1 MKDVMWFKH
10 FLFCVKQTNTGY
22 SGSHGSVVGSVIVSN
37 LKTGVQRAGWDK
49 AEVLYSSS
57 HSPHILLFSFNWYS
71 LFFFPA
77 QHQHSLTKLWIGNW
91 YSLFYKILFLADWNL
106 IVFLV
111 TQVYF
116 HEIPAKVID
125 DLVKPSLNSSFFSI
139 NSVSNFLFSI
149 FRLMIP

>member
-1 MKDVMWFKH
+1 MWCDLSI

-77 QHQHSLTKLWIGNW
+77 QHQHSLTKLWIGIPCFIRYYISSGLKFN
-91 YSLFYKILFLADWNL
+91 SF
-106 IVFLV
+106 FLV